1 MKRQWISFLSV
12 ALLMMFFVRAS
23 GWAQEVRDPV
33 CGMKL
38 DASRARFSAEYQGQR
53 YYFCSADCLAK
64 FEANPAHYLAKS
76 LDIKKEEKI
85 CCSLPPELL
94 REAKVEKRETSDGF
108 LLTITSDNPEIA
120 RKLQETIGQC
130 QKEMKAGEKSGHT
143 HGGHMVRD
151 KNKIGEEKTQACCL
165 MCDEGYEKRII
176 KLSQGVRLEL
186 KRKNFS

>member
-1 MKRQWISFLSV
+1 MKRQGILFLSV
-12 ALLMMFFVRAS
+12 ALLLMFFVWAN

-38 DASRARFSAEYQGQR
+38 DASRARFSTEYQGQK

-64 FEANPAHYLAKS
+64 FEANPAQYIGKS
-76 LDIKKEEKI
+76 LGCEEEETI
-85 CCSLPPELL
+85 CCSLPAELL
-94 REAKVEKRETSDGF
+94 REAKVERKETPDGF
-108 LLTITSDNPEIA
+108 LLTITSDNPEVA

-143 HGGHMVRD
+143 HGEHMVRD
-151 KNKIGEEKTQACCL
+151 KNRTCKGKNQACCL

-186 KRKNFS
+186 KRKNLT